1 MNRLFWLTAIPL
13 LLCCTAFSQQ
23 PADTIVHPQTL
34 SESAIPDLFTTFSSI
49 VKNSK
54 TVTLHWSVKTDY
66 IETGSY
72 FIVERGL
79 DEEHFETIGV
89 LKTAD
94 NNNQYTLTDS
104 SAPNGTGYYRIHYS
118 GANNPAVYSSIAMV
132 TLSADV
138 DFKFYPNPVD
148 KLLII
153 RTGHN
158 ITIQVSDLSGAVRV
172 TRELQPGLQ
181 VLNVSAL
188 ERGTYVLRIADK
200 ESNRVISERL
210 LKN

>member
-13 LLCCTAFSQQ
+13 LFCCTAFPQQ
-23 PADTIVHPQTL
+23 PADTIVHLHTQLNSPN
-34 SESAIPDLFTTFSSI
+34 PDLFTTFSSQ
-49 VKNSK
+49 VRNSK
-54 TVTLHWSVKTDY
+54 NVTLQWTVKAED
-66 IETGSY
+66 IENGSY
-72 FIVERGL
+72 FIVERGT

-89 LKTAD
+89 LKTSG
-94 NNNQYTLTDS
+94 NSTHYGLTDS
-104 SAPNGTGYYRIHYS
+104 SAPNGTGYYRVHYS
-118 GANNPAVYSSIAMV
+118 GTGTVGAYSSIAMV

-158 ITIQVSDLSGAVRV
+158 ITIQVSDLTGAVRV

-181 VLNVSAL
+181 VLNVSSL

-200 ESNRVISERL
+200 ESNRVVTERL